1 MKNLFYALFFVLFA
15 CTSPNTTPDMTL
27 YNANLEIVKKAL
39 ACYETPQDFET
50 FKSLI
55 CESVKHQSPM
65 YGQGVVDYDGVMGQ
79 AQFYMNGFSNVKFEN
94 AKWLPGVDT
103 QKFWAKIMPLLTPS
117 LSIKIRGLSFVI
129 PFTFCLKIISGL
141 LIPLILR

>member
-1 MKNLFYALFFVLFA
+1 MLFV
-15 CTSPNTTPDMTL
+15 CTSPNTTTDMTL

-65 YGQGVVDYDGVMGQ
+65 YGQGVVDYDGVLGQ
-79 AQFYMNGFSNVKFEN
+79 AQFYMNGFFNVKSLEMPSGYLVLISN
-94 AKWLPGVDT
+94 YQNNGV
-103 QKFWAKIMPLLTPS
+103 
-117 LSIKIRGLSFVI
+117 
-129 PFTFCLKIISGL
+129 
-141 LIPLILR
+141 

>member
-79 AQFYMNGFSNVKFEN
+79 AQFYMSGFSNVC
-94 AKWLPGVDT
+94 
-103 QKFWAKIMPLLTPS
+103 LLYTSPS
-117 LSIKIRGLSFVI
+117 PRD
-129 PFTFCLKIISGL
+129 
-141 LIPLILR
+141 